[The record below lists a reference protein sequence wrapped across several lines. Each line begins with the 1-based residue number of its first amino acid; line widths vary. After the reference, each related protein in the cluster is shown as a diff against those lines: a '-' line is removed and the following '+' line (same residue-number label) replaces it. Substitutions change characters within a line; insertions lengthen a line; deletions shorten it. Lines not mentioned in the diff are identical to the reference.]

1 MWLLHIN
8 YFNRVLLILLSLFYL
23 RPILV
28 EKKIKKNLNQLLGSV
43 LNFLINPK
51 NNLLYNSYE
60 FLDFLLRC

>member
-8 YFNRVLLILLSLFYL
+8 YFNRVLLILLSLFYH

-51 NNLLYNSYE
+51 NNL
-60 FLDFLLRC
+60 

>member
-8 YFNRVLLILLSLFYL
+8 YFNRVLLILLSLFYH
-23 RPILV
+23 RPIF
-28 EKKIKKNLNQLLGSV
+28 EKKKIKNIINQLLGSV

>member
-8 YFNRVLLILLSLFYL
+8 YFNRVLLILLSLFYH
-23 RPILV
+23 RPIFV
-28 EKKIKKNLNQLLGSV
+28 EKKIKNIINQLLGSV